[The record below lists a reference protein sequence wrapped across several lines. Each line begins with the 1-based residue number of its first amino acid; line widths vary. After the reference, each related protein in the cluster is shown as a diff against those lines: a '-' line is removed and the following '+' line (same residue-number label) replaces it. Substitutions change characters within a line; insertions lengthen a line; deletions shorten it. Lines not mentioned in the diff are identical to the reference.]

1 MKMERSSE
9 TFREVAYWTAVV
21 VVVLVSLAFLILSS
35 PYWLVRYIYRTATGK
50 NSRMRGSMLYEDWSL

>member
-1 MKMERSSE
+1 MERSSE

-35 PYWLVRYIYRTATGK
+35 PYWLVRDIYRTATGK
-50 NSRMRGSMLYEDWSL
+50 NRRVRGFPRGKDWWL

>member
-1 MKMERSSE
+1 MERSSE
-9 TFREVAYWTAVV
+9 TFRGVAYWTAVV

-35 PYWLVRYIYRTATGK
+35 PYWLVRDIYRTATGK